1 MAQHTVGQNNGGTG
15 PEIYATQPEEAYTDL
30 SPPQNRHDS
39 AVSEIG
45 QADQLVTPSIN
56 IEPAPVSR
64 QASFE
69 VDNRKSTD
77 ALQPP
82 SSKWCQ
88 RHHMCCANDSR
99 NSWTK

>member
-1 MAQHTVGQNNGGTG
+1 MNQDVLMAQRSVGQNNGGPG
-15 PEIYATQPEEAYTDL
+15 PEIYATQPEEAYTDI
-30 SPPQNRHDS
+30 PQGHNRHDS
-39 AVSEIG
+39 SVSEIG

-69 VDNRKSTD
+69 VDNRNFAD

-82 SSKWCQ
+82 SSKLC
-88 RHHMCCANDSR
+88 
-99 NSWTK
+99 